1 MIFNPDN
8 DGMMIVRLKE
18 TFSFSR
24 ERQAS
29 DAIAGAVNDINIP
42 QIQSAVKSLDK
53 NKG

>member
-8 DGMMIVRLKE
+8 DGMMVVRLKE

-29 DAIAGAVNDINIP
+29 DVIAGAVNGFTIAQINT
-42 QIQSAVKSLDK
+42 KS
-53 NKG
+53 